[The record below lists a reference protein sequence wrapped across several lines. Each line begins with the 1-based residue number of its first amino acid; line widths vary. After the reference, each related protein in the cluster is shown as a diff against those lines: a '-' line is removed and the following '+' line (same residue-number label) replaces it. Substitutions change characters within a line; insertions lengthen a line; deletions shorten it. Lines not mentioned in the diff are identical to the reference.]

1 MTELERF
8 ESVLEWYKNAM
19 KTIKDELEKDVKNNI
34 KDVHSW
40 FNGKDYYRGK
50 VAEAMKIKNFI
61 TRIEEMIK

>member
-8 ESVLEWYKNAM
+8 KSVLEWYKSAM
-19 KTIKDELEKDVKNNI
+19 KTMKDELEKDVKNNM
-34 KDVHSW
+34 KDVYSW

-50 VAEAMKIKNFI
+50 VAEAIKIKNFI